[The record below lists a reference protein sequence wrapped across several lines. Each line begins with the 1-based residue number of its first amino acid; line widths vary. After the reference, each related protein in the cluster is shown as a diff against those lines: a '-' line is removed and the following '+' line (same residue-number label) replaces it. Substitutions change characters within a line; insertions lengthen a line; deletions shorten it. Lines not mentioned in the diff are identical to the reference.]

1 MIATAPVAPA
11 PRASSGAPM
20 VTAQAVSK
28 TFGRGGS
35 ASAAL
40 AETSFTIAE
49 GEFVCL
55 LGPSGCGKSTLL
67 SLIAGL
73 DRPSGGTLTVSE
85 PRPSLMFQDAA
96 LFPWLTVAENVAFPL
111 KMRGLG
117 RGERRARVE
126 ALLETVHLGDFA
138 GKRPHELSGGMR
150 QRVALA
156 RALAQEARLL
166 LMDEPF
172 GPLDA
177 QLRERLHDEL
187 ETVWQENNLTI
198 VFVTHDV
205 REAVRLGD
213 RVLLLSPHPGRLIG
227 DVAIDLPRPR
237 RSESAAVATLAQ
249 EIGARLRAGAGPLSP
264 QSPFPLPGGK
274 GGA

>member
-1 MIATAPVAPA
+1 VIAEAPITPFFRTPAAAAMVAA
-11 PRASSGAPM
+11 RG
-20 VTAQAVSK
+20 VSK
-28 TFGRGGS
+28 RFGRGAT

-73 DRPSGGTLTVSE
+73 DRPSGGALEVGE

-96 LFPWLTVAENVAFPL
+96 LFPWLTVEENVAFPL

-117 RGERRARVE
+117 RSERRDRVA
-126 ALLETVHLGDFA
+126 ALLETVHLHEFA
-138 GKRPHELSGGMR
+138 HKRPHELSGGMR

-156 RALAQEARLL
+156 RALAQDARLL

-187 ETVWQENNLTI
+187 ETVWQGNGLTI
-198 VFVTHDV
+198 IFVTHDV

-227 DVAIDLPRPR
+227 DIAVDLPRPR
-237 RSESAAVATLAQ
+237 RTESAAVAALAQ
-249 EIGARLRAGAGPLSP
+249 EIGALLRVGA
-264 QSPFPLPGGK
+264 
-274 GGA
+274 AA